1 MNAAKKQKLQL
12 VIQFKGSM
20 ALIGRSTAQIHES
33 PKENEW
39 RTLFP
44 WSTATVK
51 KGTQRD
57 FTGCKH
63 HMRG

>member
-1 MNAAKKQKLQL
+1 
-12 VIQFKGSM
+12 M

-39 RTLFP
+39 LTLFP

-57 FTGCKH
+57 FTGCEH